1 MREIQLKEI
10 NEDDES
16 YKSNE
21 QQLIKEEENFLG
33 NELIEGKANEFK
45 LRLIKQFK
53 FFEEHFLLSAFLK
66 LIFGIIILGLPF
78 LCMIIFNAIN
88 FSDKNNFF
96 FLPYFISISLIIGSL
111 MILLV
116 IKLGEG
122 CQMYGIIIY
131 SWERKNLFRIIE
143 SIIRGL
149 HFLWFLF
156 MCEKFIKAF
165 NLLKEKVAQTNEKR
179 SSSWLFNRGAYTL
192 RILFILF
199 FWDSEKNNEGKYIH
213 EYLEYFDYEESVF
226 SEFHSYIQ
234 SLLLPIIFL
243 SFYNLFK
250 IIFFKDGKQIL
261 FLVLSLLI
269 IFQSFFIIFY
279 PIDKRDDISNEDYFS
294 NTNCKYIE
302 LIVYLL
308 IILILM
314 FWSFNQ
320 HILKLI
326 RKKYFPKKS
335 QGKKNIIIAI
345 LFSSFLI
352 NIIGYILII
361 VLIFSF
367 TFENF
372 NENLKISTYLYYWLI
387 IDLSLLF
394 IFLGYSFVFG
404 HYYYNLIY
412 YPISYEITPH
422 YLKNEFY
429 TKCSGKIIETEESGY
444 KFSRKSFDGF
454 FP

>member
-1 MREIQLKEI
+1 M
-10 NEDDES
+10 
-16 YKSNE
+16 
-21 QQLIKEEENFLG
+21 
-33 NELIEGKANEFK
+33 
-45 LRLIKQFK
+45 
-53 FFEEHFLLSAFLK
+53 
-66 LIFGIIILGLPF
+66 
-78 LCMIIFNAIN
+78 
-88 FSDKNNFF
+88 
-96 FLPYFISISLIIGSL
+96 
-111 MILLV
+111 
-116 IKLGEG
+116 
-122 CQMYGIIIY
+122 
-131 SWERKNLFRIIE
+131 
-143 SIIRGL
+143 
-149 HFLWFLF
+149 
-156 MCEKFIKAF
+156 
-165 NLLKEKVAQTNEKR
+165 
-179 SSSWLFNRGAYTL
+179 
-192 RILFILF
+192 
-199 FWDSEKNNEGKYIH
+199 
-213 EYLEYFDYEESVF
+213 
-226 SEFHSYIQ
+226 
-234 SLLLPIIFL
+234 
-243 SFYNLFK
+243 
-250 IIFFKDGKQIL
+250 
-261 FLVLSLLI
+261 VLSLLI

-308 IILILM
+308 ITLILM

-326 RKKYFPKKS
+326 KKKYFPKKS
-335 QGKKNIIIAI
+335 RGKKNIIIAI

-394 IFLGYSFVFG
+394 IFLGYSFIFG